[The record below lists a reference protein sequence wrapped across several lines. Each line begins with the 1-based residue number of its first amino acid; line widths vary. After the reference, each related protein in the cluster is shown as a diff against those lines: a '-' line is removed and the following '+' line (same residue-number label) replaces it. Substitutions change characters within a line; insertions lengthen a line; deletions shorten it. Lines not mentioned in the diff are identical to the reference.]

1 MSLLCDMIE
10 EFIKSMFAEYEDSVN
25 LQRNELAAHFNC
37 APSQINYVLA
47 TRFNLDRGYII
58 ESKKGGGGY
67 IKVIRVDVEE
77 SDILDIVQK
86 RLAGR
91 IMEKDAVNIIERLYD
106 MELITKREVRIL
118 KAAVSD
124 KSLNI
129 PANIR
134 DSARAAI
141 LKTML
146 VSLLKGS

>member
-10 EFIKSMFAEYEDSVN
+10 EFIKSMFDEYEDSVN

-67 IKVIRVDVEE
+67 IRVIRIDVEE
-77 SDILDIVQK
+77 NDILDIVQK
-86 RLAGR
+86 RITGE
-91 IMEKDAVNIIERLYD
+91 ISEKDAVNIIEGLKC
-106 MELITKREVRIL
+106 MELITKREERIL
-118 KAAVSD
+118 KAAVYD
-124 KSLNI
+124 KSLNV
-129 PANIR
+129 PVKVR
-134 DSARAAI
+134 DGARAAI

-146 VSLLKGS
+146 ISLLKGS